1 MGSGSVPIVDL
12 SEFEMGTVT
21 QKSHIAQAI
30 DDACRYTGF
39 LAISNHGVSDPVIDN
54 VWQAVH
60 DFFDFPFEQKS
71 HVKVPYPG
79 YPYGYMGPEA
89 ETLAAS
95 RGDATPPDLKETFN
109 GGPQHISANITDAD
123 ALAFCY
129 ARTPLPTQPVNFT
142 QAWTTYYN
150 EMEIL
155 AARIMRLF
163 AAALNLPETFFDRYI
178 GSPISALRALNY
190 PAQADPAKPGQLRAG
205 AHSDYGTLTILLPQ
219 HDSRGLEIQRADG
232 TWYEILPVPGAFI
245 INIGDLMARWT
256 NDRWKSTLHRVV
268 NPSTTNDPQTRRQSL
283 AYFHQPDWFAEID
296 CLDTCIGADGTKK
309 YEPIY
314 SGPYLMSKFR
324 STV

>member
-1 MGSGSVPIVDL
+1 MSNGSVLIADL
-12 SEFEMGTVT
+12 ELFEVGSAA
-21 QKSHIAQAI
+21 QKSHVTYAV
-30 DDACRYTGF
+30 DDACRHTGF
-39 LAISNHGVSDPVIDN
+39 LAISNHGVSEHIINN
-54 VWQAVH
+54 VWQAAH
-60 DFFDFPFEQKS
+60 EFFDLPIEQKLQ
-71 HVKVPYPG
+71 VKVPYAG
-79 YPYGYMGPEA
+79 YPYGYMGPGA

-95 RGDATPPDLKETFN
+95 RGDNTPPDLKETFN
-109 GGPQHISANITDAD
+109 GGPQRIPTTITDPD

-129 ARTPLPTQPVNFT
+129 ALTPLPREPAKFA
-142 QAWTTYYN
+142 QAWTAYYN
-150 EMEIL
+150 EMENL

-163 AAALNLPETFFDRYI
+163 AAALNLPEIFFDRFI
-178 GSPISALRALNY
+178 GSPISGLRALNY
-190 PAQADPAKPGQLRAG
+190 PAQSTVAKPGQLRAG

-232 TWYEILPVPGAFI
+232 TWREVIPEQGAFI

-268 NPSTTNDPQTRRQSL
+268 NPPTTNDPQSRRQSL

-296 CLDTCIGADGTKK
+296 CLDTCIAADGTKK
-309 YEPIY
+309 YEPVY